1 MCGRT
6 TGRFPS
12 PPWWCTT
19 NFLWCTTPPLSS
31 AHPLRPGLGTF
42 TLIPVPRWTMSA
54 DRAHIDALWY
64 VCFSINIDM
73 LWIATRTGST
83 RWCSSSGSPVPINPA
98 CCYEHAPQME
108 ISMAPPGRSRPSFE
122 MQRLWKL
129 VALLGVRSF
138 QFLFGNRPSHHMII
152 SFCIWIGIA
161 QLLRSVREWITF
173 GPED

>member
-1 MCGRT
+1 MVGLQGGSPPLLGGAPQIFYGALLLLSPQPTLCGRASV
-6 TGRFPS
+6 PS
-12 PPWWCTT
+12 PWSRSRDGPWVQ
-19 NFLWCTTPPLSS
+19 S
-31 AHPLRPGLGTF
+31 AH
-42 TLIPVPRWTMSA
+42 WC
-54 DRAHIDALWY
+54 AL
-64 VCFSINIDM
+64 VCFSINIDT

-83 RWCSSSGSPVPINPA
+83 RWRSSSGSPVPINPA

-108 ISMAPPGRSRPSFE
+108 ISTAPPGRSRLSFE

-138 QFLFGNRPSHHMII
+138 QFLFGNRPSHRMII
-152 SFCIWIGIA
+152 SFCIRIGIA